1 MYQRNLKAY
10 QKAQVGTSKEKLL
23 LMLYDG
29 AIKFAETAKKA
40 IEDGNV
46 KVKGES
52 VNNALAIV
60 HELMNT
66 LNHKVNPELCAN
78 LESLYLFISDELSDA
93 NINCDVAKIDSAVK
107 ILKTIREGFK
117 DAAKS
122 LQKAI

>member
-40 IEDGNV
+40 IEDGDI
-46 KVKGES
+46 KAKGEN

-66 LNHKVNPELCAN
+66 LNHKVNPELCGN
-78 LESLYLFISDELSDA
+78 LEALYLFVSDELSDA
-93 NINCDVAKIDSAVK
+93 NINCDVSKIENSVK
-107 ILKTIREGFK
+107 ILKTIRNGFK
-117 DAAKS
+117 DAADS
-122 LQKAI
+122 LQKVV